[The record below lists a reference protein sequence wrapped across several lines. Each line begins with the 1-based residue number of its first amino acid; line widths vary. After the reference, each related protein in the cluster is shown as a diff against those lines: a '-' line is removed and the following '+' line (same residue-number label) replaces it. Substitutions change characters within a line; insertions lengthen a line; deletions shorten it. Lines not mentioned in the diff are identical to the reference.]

1 MSTAPRE
8 RRPRQ
13 SAARIS
19 YAEEK
24 GASDSD
30 SSEDSDARPVK
41 RARETRDSK
50 KNDKAKKRSTAT
62 LAPRSI
68 RGRACVDRC

>member
-1 MSTAPRE
+1 MSAAPRE

-24 GASDSD
+24 GGSDSD

-41 RARETRDSK
+41 RARETKGPKKDGKTKKKKSK
-50 KNDKAKKRSTAT
+50 AT
-62 LAPRSI
+62 LAR
-68 RGRACVDRC
+68 